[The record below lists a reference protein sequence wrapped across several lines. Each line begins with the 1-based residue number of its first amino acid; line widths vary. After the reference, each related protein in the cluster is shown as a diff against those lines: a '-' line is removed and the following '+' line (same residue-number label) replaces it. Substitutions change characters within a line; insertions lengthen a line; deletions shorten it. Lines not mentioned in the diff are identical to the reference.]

1 MAGVTGHR
9 DITNGLFQMLMQAEK
24 AVKDD
29 TQTAALEAA
38 IKGQAA
44 AEWTIDNT
52 ESSLS
57 PGKRDRN
64 WTRNMRDSLDAK
76 VTRNGNTISIRVGW
90 LQNKEGYFLTQ
101 NDGGTLNGTTIEPMN
116 ALING
121 HNAILDTLKGWG
133 IKPK

>member
-9 DITNGLFQMLMQAEK
+9 ALTNGLFQMLMQAERDVNRD
-24 AVKDD
+24 A
-29 TQTAALEAA
+29 QEAALEAA
-38 IKGQAA
+38 IKGQEA

-64 WTRNMRDSLDAK
+64 WTRNMRESLDSR
-76 VTRNGNTISIRVGW
+76 VRRTGTTISIRVGW

-101 NDGGTLNGTTIEPMN
+101 NDGGTLNGTTITPMN
-116 ALING
+116 ALMAS
-121 HNAILDTLKGWG
+121 HDAMLDTLKGWG
-133 IKPK
+133 LKIQ

>member
-1 MAGVTGHR
+1 MAGLTGYKS
-9 DITNGLFQMLMQAEK
+9 ITDGLFQMLMAAEK
-24 AVKDD
+24 GIKDD
-29 TQTAALEAA
+29 VQVAA
-38 IKGQAA
+38 IEAGIAGQAA

-76 VTRNGNTISIRVGW
+76 VTRNGTTITIRVGW

-101 NDGGTLNGTTIEPMN
+101 EDGGTLNGTTITPMHALMN
-116 ALING
+116 A
-121 HNAILDTLKGWG
+121 HNAVLDTLKGWG
-133 IKPK
+133 IKPQ